1 MRFYLTILATLLLYA
16 TAPAQNKTLKAIVPD
31 HVRLQYAG
39 NIGLVSAGLGY
50 NFINDRLQLTIMDGF
65 VPASIAGNNINTIAL
80 KGSYDILQ
88 LHVARKTLA
97 PYAGLAT
104 MFETSGNG
112 VYKTLPARYI
122 DRKYYQMS
130 AFHLAVFAGGKL
142 ALPVGTRQGQ
152 KLELYAETGT
162 LDSYIYYYCK
172 NEILN
177 FTDMFSMAIGVSYHF
192 GNK

>member
-1 MRFYLTILATLLLYA
+1 MRFCFTILSILLLHVVSS
-16 TAPAQNKTLKAIVPD
+16 AQNNALKAIVPD

-39 NIGLVSAGLGY
+39 NMGVLSAGVGY
-50 NFINDRLQLTIMDGF
+50 NFVNDRLQVSLMDGF

-80 KGSYDILQ
+80 KSSYDVVQLQ
-88 LHVARKTLA
+88 LARKTLA

-112 VYKTLPARYI
+112 VYKSLPARYI

-130 AFHLAVFAGGKL
+130 AFHVAVFVGGKL
-142 ALPVGTRQGQ
+142 ALPVGTRQDQ

-162 LDSYIYYYCK
+162 LDSYIYYYCR

-177 FTDMFSMAIGVSYHF
+177 FTDMFSMAVGISYHF
-192 GNK
+192 GKK